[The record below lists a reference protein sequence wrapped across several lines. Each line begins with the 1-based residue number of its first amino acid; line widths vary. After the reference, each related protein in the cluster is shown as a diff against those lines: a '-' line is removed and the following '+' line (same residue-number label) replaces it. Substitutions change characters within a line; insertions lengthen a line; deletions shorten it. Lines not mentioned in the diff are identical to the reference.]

1 MWKNMENNNELIMNY
16 LEHETMIENLLT
28 QENTGYD
35 SSFFIAQTFALF
47 ILIIASIKQAF

>member
-1 MWKNMENNNELIMNY
+1 MENNNELIMNY